1 MTRQVSSNMNERW
14 IVVSTLFFATLF
26 VFALSASPAWAQA
39 SAALNGTVRDSAGAV
54 VTEATVVLHNRDT
67 NLDRTA
73 ATNSVGAYVMPD
85 VQPGNYDLRV
95 SQSGFGPS
103 IKSGIILVVN
113 QTATYDFTLKAG
125 AVNEV
130 VNVQANS
137 IALETSTAELGVA
150 VVKEQVNDLPLNGR
164 NFTQLLNLTPGV
176 STVNV
181 SQNSATSGGVWSNP
195 VGTFSYPSVN
205 GQSNRSNLFLLDG
218 VNNQGSFGSTYAIP
232 PIVDDIQE
240 FKVQSHNDDASFG
253 GVMGG
258 VVNVVTKSGGSR
270 YHGSGWEFI
279 RNKALDGLIP
289 LIRPDQQPQFQQNQF
304 GATFGGPLPIPGEH
318 QKRTFFFLSYEGFRN
333 HTGASNR
340 YITPTATQLT
350 GDLTGITGQIYNPFS
365 GKAFMCDSSGNPL
378 PAPGNV
384 QGSGTPCNKIP
395 SSMIDQNMAAYAQ
408 KLFPAPN
415 LTGDLHLGHGLMLA
429 MQDCLAR
436 HHRAAGERV
445 TYVPG
450 FDHAG
455 IGLFAAVTRA
465 PEFAPDAPLAV
476 RLRRWAEACRRR
488 QRTVRRASRARGC
501 PAGRLRVRL
510 PTRAHRPTRPPRRSG
525 AAAGGPPA
533 ERRSRRS
540 TARASPR
547 RPTRSR

>member
-1 MTRQVSSNMNERW
+1 MWEADYRSKRRVPLNVAELCRRGQRLDLVRGGSTMTRQVSSKMNERW
-14 IVVSTLFFATLF
+14 IVVSTLLFATVF

-39 SAALNGTVRDSAGAV
+39 SAALNGTARDSAGAV
-54 VTEATVVLHNRDT
+54 VTDATVVLHNRDT

-85 VQPGNYDLRV
+85 VQPGNYDLGV

-137 IALETSTAELGVA
+137 VALETSTAEVGVA

-218 VNNQGSFGSTYAIP
+218 VNNEGSFGGTYAVA

-240 FKVQSHNDDASFG
+240 FKVQTHNDDASFG

-258 VVNVVTKSGGSR
+258 VVNVVTKSGTSHF
-270 YHGSGWEFI
+270 HGSAWEFL
-279 RNKALDGLIP
+279 RNKAVDADIVYPGLTAAE
-289 LIRPDQQPQFQQNQF
+289 QSQPTNQPEFQQNQF
-304 GATFGGPLPIPGEH
+304 GATFGGPVPIPGEH
-318 QKRTFFFLSYEGFRN
+318 QKKTFFFLSYEGFRN
-333 HTGASNR
+333 HTAASNQ
-340 YITPTATQLT
+340 YFIPTATELA
-350 GDLTGITGQIYNPFS
+350 G
-365 GKAFMCDSSGNPL
+365 
-378 PAPGNV
+378 
-384 QGSGTPCNKIP
+384 
-395 SSMIDQNMAAYAQ
+395 
-408 KLFPAPN
+408 N
-415 LTGDLHLGHGLMLA
+415 LT
-429 MQDCLAR
+429 
-436 HHRAAGERV
+436 E
-445 TYVPG
+445 
-450 FDHAG
+450 
-455 IGLFAAVTRA
+455 
-465 PEFAPDAPLAV
+465 
-476 RLRRWAEACRRR
+476 
-488 QRTVRRASRARGC
+488 
-501 PAGRLRVRL
+501 
-510 PTRAHRPTRPPRRSG
+510 
-525 AAAGGPPA
+525 
-533 ERRSRRS
+533 
-540 TARASPR
+540 
-547 RPTRSR
+547 